1 MNRILVVAAHPD
13 DEILGCGGFL
23 SILGNSGSEIKT
35 VFMTDGES
43 SRIGNESDID
53 ILNKIDLRR
62 ESAKKAAEIMNALP
76 PTFLNYPDNSLDS
89 VALLELVKSIEKVIL
104 EFQPDTVI
112 THYSR
117 DLNIDHQKTCDAVLT
132 ATRPTPGFCVKTT
145 LFFEVPSS
153 TEWRLDGVNVDFSAN
168 FFVDIEKVIKQKEKL
183 FHAYGS
189 EMRNWPHPRSW
200 EAINASHMQR
210 GSIVGLKYAER
221 LKIGRM
227 YYE

>member
-1 MNRILVVAAHPD
+1 
-13 DEILGCGGFL
+13 
-23 SILGNSGSEIKT
+23 
-35 VFMTDGES
+35 
-43 SRIGNESDID
+43 
-53 ILNKIDLRR
+53 
-62 ESAKKAAEIMNALP
+62 
-76 PTFLNYPDNSLDS
+76 
-89 VALLELVKSIEKVIL
+89 
-104 EFQPDTVI
+104 
-112 THYSR
+112 
-117 DLNIDHQKTCDAVLT
+117 
-132 ATRPTPGFCVKTT
+132 
-145 LFFEVPSS
+145 
-153 TEWRLDGVNVDFSAN
+153 VDFSAN